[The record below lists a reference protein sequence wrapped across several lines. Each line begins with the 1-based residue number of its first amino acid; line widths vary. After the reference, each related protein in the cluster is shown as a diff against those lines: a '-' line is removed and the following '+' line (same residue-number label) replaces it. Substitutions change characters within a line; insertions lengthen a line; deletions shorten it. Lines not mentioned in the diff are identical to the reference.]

1 MVRIF
6 PNPFRSAKNI
16 ANFCLTIGAALALN
30 TLLSFHNIWPT
41 PWIRLRPEISAEAMA
56 MILLLGLLS
65 AKGLAQ
71 RRNVHYILTAVLVIL
86 IVGRYIDVTAPAL
99 YGRPINLYWD
109 AQHVPRVAAML
120 IEDAGTTVLILTGLC
135 STLGLIVLV
144 WSSSKLLSL
153 LSSCGKTSQRWLT
166 VTAILCLVF
175 YAAGMLSNSIKL
187 ERAFSIPI
195 SLMYVRQAI
204 FSYQAGN
211 IDWVKE
217 TSTSKLADDAG
228 YVELDG
234 RDFYLMF
241 LESYGTTVFQNP
253 TYFTHIRP
261 SLEKLSQVAEE
272 YGWHTA
278 TGIYQ
283 APTFGGASWLSHA
296 TLMTGHWISTNTH
309 YHKLLTTNLKTLA
322 LWFQNSGYRA
332 TALLPGLKREWPEGK
347 FYGYDRVWNAKSLSY
362 PGPPFGW
369 WEIPDQYSLAYFY
382 HNEGA
387 IDLRDP
393 LFSFF
398 ATITSH
404 MPFHPLPP
412 IEQDWPSLLSSEPYP
427 NVEKVMKGNG
437 VLSGQDLQT
446 SYSKAIIYDIQLVSD
461 LLRLTSHQNPLVIAL
476 GDHQPPAMIAGANAP
491 WTVPVHVFS
500 QDQTTLD
507 RFNSAG
513 FVRGLIPNNK
523 TLGRLD
529 ELHQLILNTAN
540 ARKQTSN
547 YQN

>member
-1 MVRIF
+1 
-6 PNPFRSAKNI
+6 
-16 ANFCLTIGAALALN
+16 
-30 TLLSFHNIWPT
+30 
-41 PWIRLRPEISAEAMA
+41 
-56 MILLLGLLS
+56 
-65 AKGLAQ
+65 
-71 RRNVHYILTAVLVIL
+71 
-86 IVGRYIDVTAPAL
+86 
-99 YGRPINLYWD
+99 
-109 AQHVPRVAAML
+109 
-120 IEDAGTTVLILTGLC
+120 
-135 STLGLIVLV
+135 
-144 WSSSKLLSL
+144 
-153 LSSCGKTSQRWLT
+153 
-166 VTAILCLVF
+166 
-175 YAAGMLSNSIKL
+175 
-187 ERAFSIPI
+187 
-195 SLMYVRQAI
+195 MYVRQAV
-204 FSYQAGN
+204 FFYQAGN

-217 TSTSKLADDAG
+217 TSTLKLADDVG
-228 YVELDG
+228 YVELDE
-234 RDFYLMF
+234 RDLYLMF

-253 TYFTHIRP
+253 TYFAQIKP
-261 SLEKLSQVAEE
+261 GLKQLSQVTEK

-309 YHKLLTTNLKTLA
+309 YHKLLTTNSKTLA
-322 LWFQNSGYRA
+322 GWFQNSGYRA
-332 TALLPGLKREWPEGK
+332 TALLPGLKRQWPEGK

-412 IEQDWPSLLSSEPYP
+412 IEHDWPRLLSSEPYSQIET
-427 NVEKVMKGNG
+427 VIKGNG
-437 VLSGQDLQT
+437 VLYGQDLQT
-446 SYSKAIIYDIQLVSD
+446 SYSQAIIYDLQLVSD

-476 GDHQPPAMIAGANAP
+476 GDHQPPAMIAGVNAP
-491 WTVPVHVFS
+491 WTVPVHIFS

-507 RFNSAG
+507 RFHSAG
-513 FVRGLIPNNK
+513 FISGLIPNNR

-540 ARKQTSN
+540 AKKQTSN

>member
-16 ANFCLTIGAALALN
+16 ANFCLTIGAVLALN

-56 MILLLGLLS
+56 MILLVGLLS

-71 RRNVHYILTAVLVIL
+71 RRNVHYILTTVLVIL

-120 IEDAGTTVLILTGLC
+120 IEDAGTTVLIFTGLC
-135 STLGLIVLV
+135 AALGLIVLV
-144 WSSSKLLSL
+144 WSSSKLISL
-153 LSSCGKTSQRWLT
+153 LSSCGKPNQRWLT

-175 YAAGMLSNSIKL
+175 YAAGMLSNSIKF

-217 TSTSKLADDAG
+217 TSTSKLADDVG
-228 YVELDG
+228 YVELDE

-253 TYFTHIRP
+253 TYFAHIRP
-261 SLEKLSQVAEE
+261 GLEQLSQVAEK
-272 YGWHTA
+272 YGWYTA

-296 TLMTGHWISTNTH
+296 TLMTGLWISTNTH
-309 YHKLLTTNLKTLA
+309 YHKLLTTNSKTLA
-322 LWFQNSGYRA
+322 RWFQNSGYRA
-332 TALLPGLKREWPEGK
+332 TALLPGLKRQWPEGK
-347 FYGYDRVWNAKSLSY
+347 FYGYDKVWNAKALSY

-387 IDLRDP
+387 IDLRAP

-412 IEQDWPSLLSSEPYP
+412 LEQDWSSLLSSEPYSH
-427 NVEKVMKGNG
+427 VEKVMKGNG
-437 VLSGQDLQT
+437 VLYGQDLQT
-446 SYSKAIIYDIQLVSD
+446 SYSQAIIYDLQLVSD

-476 GDHQPPAMIAGANAP
+476 GDHQPPAMISGENAP

-500 QDQTTLD
+500 QDQTTLN

-513 FVRGLIPNNK
+513 FLSGLIPNNR

-529 ELHQLILNTAN
+529 DLHQLILNTTN
-540 ARKQTSN
+540 AKKQTSN